1 MSGVIMSKNII
12 GIDLAA
18 KTENQT
24 GMACI
29 IHEKI
34 FLKTVYSDE
43 DIINE
48 IINSRPSVVAM
59 DAPLSLPHGRCCLE
73 KDCHCSV
80 GGHFRKSDL
89 KMRKF
94 GGVLPLTF
102 PGMKAL
108 TFRGIGI
115 KKLINQINYS
125 DNVSRGFTSLNNG
138 RSKIN
143 GIDLI
148 ETHPRTSQRV
158 FGFSDNINQF
168 FSITNELY
176 ELNKD
181 LNIATIHEIDALF
194 AAFSGLFYSQG
205 KYLEVGNPEEGSI
218 IVPKLENKFRED
230 LKKIMNNKI

>member
-1 MSGVIMSKNII
+1 MSINII

-29 IHEKI
+29 LHRKV
-34 FLKTVYSDE
+34 FLKTIYSNE

-48 IINSRPSVVAM
+48 IINCRPSVVAI
-59 DAPLSLPHGRCCLE
+59 DAPLSLPQGRCCLE
-73 KDCHCSV
+73 KDCSCSS

-89 KMRKF
+89 EMRKF

-102 PGMKAL
+102 PGMKTL
-108 TFRGIGI
+108 TFRGIEI
-115 KKLINQINYS
+115 KKLINQIYGGSEKFSRDFNTSKS
-125 DNVSRGFTSLNNG
+125 DI
-138 RSKIN
+138 SKIA
-143 GIDLI
+143 GMDII

-158 FGFSDNINQF
+158 FGFSENINKF
-168 FSITNELY
+168 FRITNELFQ
-176 ELNKD
+176 LNNDLKD
-181 LNIATIHEIDALF
+181 ATVHEIDALF

-218 IVPKLENKFRED
+218 IVPKLDNKFRQD
-230 LKKIMNNKI
+230 LIKIMKLN